1 MDGRLGI
8 GPVKEGAST
17 PVAASMPNGVLN
29 RAGWL
34 QGKACGK
41 HGEII
46 IFGALR
52 ETLGSGGWVRKGEQR
67 LVAVPVVSAGRRE
80 KMT

>member
-1 MDGRLGI
+1 MPRPCQMVYSIARDGY
-8 GPVKEGAST
+8 
-17 PVAASMPNGVLN
+17 
-29 RAGWL
+29 